1 MLAEPYKL
9 KTIRNLVFT
18 DFQERIDALME
29 VDYNTFNIPSY
40 LVTFDMTSQGTSAVS
55 QDQFSGLFIG
65 DETYAGSRNFENL
78 VDNVKEILSEL
89 HKKKYSHVKFAVA
102 GSCYLAGDIL
112 SELKNK
118 PRDNRMD
125 DPCALS
131 GRNSFINRI
140 PRVKTRG

>member
-9 KTIRNLVFT
+9 KTIRHLVFT

-78 VDNVKEILSEL
+78 VDNVKEIFGHENVCPTHNIKGS
-89 HKKKYSHVKFAVA
+89 HKLIASKIGRA
-102 GSCYLAGDIL
+102 SCR
-112 SELKNK
+112 E
-118 PRDNRMD
+118 
-125 DPCALS
+125 
-131 GRNSFINRI
+131 
-140 PRVKTRG
+140 RV